1 MMNWFKQLTLNIKSR
16 LGLFCLLAMVLIA
29 LLGPFF
35 VADPLAYLGAPH
47 EPPSTSHW
55 FGTTGQGQDVLA
67 QTVAGA
73 APTLWVA
80 FLVGLVSTLVGA
92 GLGLLSGFARGRVDD
107 LINLLINVFLVIP
120 GLPLAVVIAAYL
132 PAGPVTIALVLI
144 LTGWA
149 WTARVIRSQTYTVS
163 EKDFV
168 LAAKVV
174 GEPSWRILWVEILPN
189 MGSLLTSCFIGN
201 TIYAIGAQVG
211 LEFLGLGD
219 ISTVTWGTNL
229 YWAINDSA
237 LLVGSWWTFVPT
249 GVSVALT
256 GFSLTLLTFGVDEV
270 TNPSLAAEY
279 RWRKHLKQTQTLPTR
294 HTPVVRS

>member
-1 MMNWFKQLTLNIKSR
+1 M
-16 LGLFCLLAMVLIA
+16 A
-29 LLGPFF
+29 
-35 VADPLAYLGAPH
+35 
-47 EPPSTSHW
+47 HW
-55 FGTTGQGQDVLA
+55 LGTTGQGQDVLA
-67 QTVAGA
+67 QTVVGA

-80 FLVGLVSTLVGA
+80 FLVGILSTLVGA
-92 GLGLLSGFARGRVDD
+92 GLGLLAGFSRGRLDD
-107 LINLLINVFLVIP
+107 FINLMINVFLVIP

-144 LTGWA
+144 VTGWA
-149 WTARVIRSQTYTVS
+149 WTARVIRSQTYSIS

-174 GEPSWRILWVEILPN
+174 GEPAWRIVWIEILPN

-229 YWAINDSA
+229 YWATNDSA
-237 LLVGSWWTFVPT
+237 LLIGSWWTFVPT
-249 GVSVALT
+249 GLSVALT
-256 GFSLTLLTFGVDEV
+256 GFALTLLTFWGG
-270 TNPSLAAEY
+270 
-279 RWRKHLKQTQTLPTR
+279 
-294 HTPVVRS
+294 

>member
-1 MMNWFKQLTLNIKSR
+1 MGLFKQLWTNRKSR
-16 LGLFCLLAMVLIA
+16 LGLWCLFGMM
-29 LLGPFF
+29 F
-35 VADPLAYLGAPH
+35 VALFGPWMVVDPLAYLSAPH
-47 EPPSTSHW
+47 EPPSWTHW

-67 QTVAGA
+67 QTVVGA

-80 FLVGLVSTLVGA
+80 FLVGILSTVLGA
-92 GLGLLSGFARGRVDD
+92 GLGLLAGFTKGRVDD
-107 LINLLINVFLVIP
+107 AINLLINVFLVIP

-144 LTGWA
+144 VTGWA
-149 WTARVIRSQTYTVS
+149 WTARVIRSQTHS
-163 EKDFV
+163 ISDKDFV

-174 GEPSWRILWVEILPN
+174 GEPAWRILWVEILPN

-229 YWAINDSA
+229 YWATNDSA
-237 LLVGSWWTFVPT
+237 LLIGSWWTFVPT
-249 GVSVALT
+249 GLSVAMT
-256 GFSLTLLTFGVDEV
+256 GFALTLLTFGVDEV
-270 TNPSLAAEY
+270 TNPGLAAEY
-279 RWRKHLKQTQTLPTR
+279 RWRKYLARRGAQPSNY
-294 HTPVVRS
+294 TPVVKS